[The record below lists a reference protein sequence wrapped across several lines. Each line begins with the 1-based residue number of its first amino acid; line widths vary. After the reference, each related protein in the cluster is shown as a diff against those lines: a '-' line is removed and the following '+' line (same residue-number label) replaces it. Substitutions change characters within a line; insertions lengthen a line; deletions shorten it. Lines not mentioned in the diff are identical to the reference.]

1 MTLKSNDAESSALI
15 TAGINYILI
24 HIEKENS
31 YFFIFVT
38 SKSFLVFY
46 NIAVLLDFKS
56 NKCSLGEHK
65 Y

>member
-31 YFFIFVT
+31 YFLISVM
-38 SKSFLVFY
+38 SNSFFTILLFYWILNQINAALVS
-46 NIAVLLDFKS
+46 ISIKL
-56 NKCSLGEHK
+56 
-65 Y
+65 